1 MITASENHSHPV
13 INISSIVIDAL
24 RYFLSRE
31 IDDNA
36 ILFFFTYGVV
46 AESVVGRRVWVDLAT
61 RGGGRLV
68 VRTRKYFGP

>member
-1 MITASENHSHPV
+1 MIQPPEKHSHPV
-13 INISSIVIDAL
+13 INISSIVINTL

-36 ILFFFTYGVV
+36 ILFFNYGVV
-46 AESVVGRRVWVDLAT
+46 AESAVGRRVWVDLAT